1 MATSRNSAP
10 SLEDL
15 HLLTIVAETRSFTQ
29 AARRLGIS
37 KASVSMR
44 IRDLERS
51 AGVSLV
57 RRSTRSLALTQ
68 AAVQLVD
75 DTRASFARITQS
87 FAAVRD
93 LAAIPRG
100 LVRVTAPVALGRQ
113 HIAPSIPQF
122 LRDYP
127 EIRLE
132 LDLSDRL
139 VNLAQEGFDLA
150 VRHANTAPDTHVA
163 HVLCES
169 RALLVASREYLRR
182 HGTPEHPSDLSKHEC
197 LLYLRDGG
205 MQNWSFERI
214 HGRKRIE
221 RLSVPVSG
229 PFKANN
235 SEVLR
240 EAVIGG
246 LGMSLLPD
254 FSVFGSQASGHLVP
268 ILSEWRPVGFFGS
281 RLHAIR
287 PWAPKAPRAVQCLID
302 HLRRIL
308 ARGFSA

>member
-1 MATSRNSAP
+1 MPTNRDSAP

-29 AARRLGIS
+29 AARRLGVS

-51 AGVSLV
+51 AGVPLV
-57 RRSTRSLALTQ
+57 RRTTRSLALTQ

-75 DTRASFARITQS
+75 DTRASFARIAQS

-93 LAAIPRG
+93 LAATPRG
-100 LVRVTAPVALGRQ
+100 LVRMTAPVALGRQ
-113 HIAPSIPQF
+113 HIAPSIPRF

-139 VNLAQEGFDLA
+139 VNLVQEGFDLA
-150 VRHANTAPDTHVA
+150 VRHANSAPETHVA

-169 RALLVASREYLRR
+169 RSLLVASREYLRR
-182 HGTPEHPSDLSKHEC
+182 RGTPEHPSDLSGHEC

-205 MQNWSFERI
+205 TQNWSFERI
-214 HGRKRIE
+214 YGRKRIE

-240 EAVIGG
+240 EAVSGG
-246 LGMSLLPD
+246 LGVGLLPD
-254 FSVFGSQASGHLVP
+254 FTVFGSQAPGHLVP
-268 ILSEWRPVGFFGS
+268 ILADWRPVGFFGA

-302 HLRRIL
+302 HLRRVF
-308 ARGFSA
+308 AKGFSA